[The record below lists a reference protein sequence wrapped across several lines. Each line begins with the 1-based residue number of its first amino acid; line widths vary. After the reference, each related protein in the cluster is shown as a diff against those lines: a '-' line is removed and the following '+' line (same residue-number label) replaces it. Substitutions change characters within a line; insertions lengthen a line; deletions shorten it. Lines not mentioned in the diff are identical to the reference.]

1 MQGPYCLTLSKNEQ
15 LGFKRGSGDL
25 EHIGVCSIQT
35 WLTHP
40 SVRNLWRLLLLKKNC
55 NQARPKRLGFQK
67 STSMQ
72 LDAVRNVMVW
82 SPFQDIVGTQPM
94 RGSRS
99 SLMKLSFIHLSFWIL
114 LFAIKLILIDI
125 CRCLQNI
132 LT

>member
-1 MQGPYCLTLSKNEQ
+1 MAHTS
-15 LGFKRGSGDL
+15 FGS
-25 EHIGVCSIQT
+25 EFVAPT
-35 WLTHP
+35 PTE
-40 SVRNLWRLLLLKKNC
+40 KNC